1 MTDEPRETP
10 PRPIAADDE
19 PEPDAPLGDDLPD
32 DDAPALRALLK
43 RSLADDASAPTP
55 ALPSAGVPTEAERA
69 LVLGVQRKLRQ
80 RSKGKFYADGWSTT
94 QSRVSY
100 AVVAIVMLFTI
111 AVVYFALGPTGIH

>member
-10 PRPIAADDE
+10 PPRPDE
-19 PEPDAPLGDDLPD
+19 HEQEQVAELSDEE
-32 DDAPALRALLK
+32 APALRALLK
-43 RSLADDASAPTP
+43 RSLAAPDAHEMGGAGPSPASAASPP
-55 ALPSAGVPTEAERA
+55 AETEA
-69 LVLGVQRKLRQ
+69 LVRGVQRKLRQ